1 MCDSRYSS
9 ILPETNENQ
18 ITMKFTTSLNQALKY
33 SFIGIA
39 LISSSLTMAQSQ
51 DPIVDAIIKEGTS
64 NSQLKT
70 YAFELLDGIGPRLV
84 GTPQMMQAHNWVKD
98 TYQKMGLEARN
109 EAYGTWKAWER
120 GTSQITMT
128 APRLKSLEGTQ
139 LAWSP
144 ATKKNGVEGEVVVL
158 VDAQSKADFEAW
170 LPTVKGKYV
179 MISQLPPSGRP
190 DYQWKEYATPE
201 SYEKMKKEREAIE
214 QAWNQRIA
222 NTGYT
227 AKELPK
233 VLEKA
238 GAAGVVMSF
247 WTGIMG
253 ANRIFGAQTTQVPT
267 IDIALEDYGLLYR
280 LAEGGKAPQINVNVQ
295 SKNLGTTQTY
305 NTIAELKG
313 TEKADE
319 YVILSA
325 HLDSWDGGTGA
336 TDNGTGII
344 TMMEATRILKQVL
357 PNPKRTILIGNWGS
371 EEQGLNGSRA
381 FVADHPELLEKIQV
395 VFNQDNGTGRI
406 TNITGQGFLHAYDF
420 LGRWLSAVPD
430 AYKKDLKTHYPGSPS
445 GGGSDHVSFVS
456 QDIPGFMMSSLS
468 WGYGNYTW
476 HTNRDTADKIVFDD
490 VQSNAILLAI
500 MAYKASEEPE
510 LVSRE
515 KIVLPTNEKGEQQQ
529 WPVSKE
535 PQRNSDQY

>member
-1 MCDSRYSS
+1 
-9 ILPETNENQ
+9 
-18 ITMKFTTSLNQALKY
+18 MKFTKHLNQTIKRSLWGLA
-33 SFIGIA
+33 F
-39 LISSSLTMAQSQ
+39 ISSALTVAQNQ
-51 DPIVDAIIKEGTS
+51 DPIVEALVKEGTT
-64 NSQLKT
+64 NSQVKT
-70 YAFELLDGIGPRLV
+70 YAFELLDVIGPRLV
-84 GTPQMMQAHNWVKD
+84 GTPQMMQAHNWVKEE
-98 TYQKMGLEARN
+98 YQNMGFEARN
-109 EAYGTWKAWER
+109 EEYGTWKAWER
-120 GTSQITMT
+120 GPSQITMT
-128 APRLKSLEGTQ
+128 APRIKSLEGTQ

-144 ATKKNGVEGEVVVL
+144 ATKKKGVEGEVLVL
-158 VDAQSKADFEAW
+158 VEAKNKEEFDAW

-179 MISQLPPSGRP
+179 LISQLPPSGRP
-190 DYQWKEYATPE
+190 DYQWKEYATPA
-201 SYEKMKKEREAIE
+201 SYEKMKKEKEQIE

-222 NTGYT
+222 HTGYT

-233 VLEKA
+233 VLEEA
-238 GAAGVVMSF
+238 GAMGIVMSY

-253 ANRIFGAQTTQVPT
+253 ANRIFGAQTTKVPT
-267 IDIALEDYGLLYR
+267 LDIALEDYGLLYR
-280 LAEGGKAPQINVNVQ
+280 LAEKGKAPKIHVNVQ
-295 SKNLGTTQTY
+295 SNDLGTTQTY

-344 TMMEATRILKQVL
+344 TMMEAARILKTVL

-381 FVADHPELLEKIQV
+381 FVADHPELLNKIQV

-406 TNITGQGFLHAYDF
+406 ATISGQGFLQAYDF
-420 LGRWLSAVPD
+420 LERWLAAVPQ
-430 AYKKDLKTHYPGSPS
+430 AYKSDLKTHYPGSPS

-456 QDIPGFMMSSLS
+456 KDIPGFMMSSLS

-476 HTNRDTADKIVFDD
+476 HTNRDTADKIVFDE
-490 VQSNAILLAI
+490 VQNNAILLAI
-500 MAYKASEEPE
+500 LAYKASEEKE

-515 KIVLPTNEKGEQQQ
+515 KIVLPVNNKGEQQL

>member
-1 MCDSRYSS
+1 
-9 ILPETNENQ
+9 
-18 ITMKFTTSLNQALKY
+18 MKFTSSFSRTIKY
-33 SFIGIA
+33 SIWGIA
-39 LISSSLTMAQSQ
+39 LSSSSITLAQQQ
-51 DPIVDAIIKEGTS
+51 DPIVEAIVKEGTTH
-64 NSQLKT
+64 SQIKT
-70 YAFELLDGIGPRLV
+70 YAFELLDVIGPRLV
-84 GTPQMMQAHNWVKD
+84 GTPQMMQAHNWVKT
-98 TYQKMGLEARN
+98 TYETMGLEARN

-128 APRLKSLEGTQ
+128 TPRIKSLEGTQ

-158 VDAQSKADFEAW
+158 VDAKNKAEFEAW
-170 LPTVKGKYV
+170 LPTIKGKYV
-179 MISQLPPSGRP
+179 LISALPPSGRP
-190 DYQWKEYATPE
+190 EYQWKEYATPA
-201 SYEKMKKEREAIE
+201 SYEKMKIERQHTEEAWYARIE
-214 QAWNQRIA
+214 

-233 VLEKA
+233 VLEQA
-238 GAAGVVMSF
+238 GAAGVVMSY

-253 ANRIFGAQTTQVPT
+253 ANRIFGAQTTKIPT
-267 IDIALEDYGLLYR
+267 VDLALEDYGLLYR
-280 LAEGGKAPQINVNVQ
+280 LAAGGKTPRINVNVQ
-295 SKNLGTTQTY
+295 SKDLGTTQTY

-313 TEKADE
+313 TEKPEE

-344 TMMEATRILKQVL
+344 TMMEAARILKQVV
-357 PNPKRTILIGNWGS
+357 PHPKRTILIGNWGS

-381 FVADHPELLEKIQV
+381 FVADHPELLDKIQV

-406 TNITGQGFLHAYDF
+406 ANIAGQGFLHAYDF
-420 LGRWLSAVPD
+420 LERWLVAVPKE
-430 AYKKDLKTHYPGSPS
+430 YKRELKTHYPGSPS

-456 QDIPGFMMSSLS
+456 KDIPGFMMSSLS

-490 VQSNAILLAI
+490 VQNNAILLAI
-500 MAYKASEEPE
+500 LAYKASEEGE

-515 KIVLPTNEKGEQQQ
+515 KVVLPLNDQGEQQQ
-529 WPVSKE
+529 WPVAKE
-535 PQRNSDQY
+535 PQRNSDQ

>member
-1 MCDSRYSS
+1 
-9 ILPETNENQ
+9 
-18 ITMKFTTSLNQALKY
+18 MKFTTTINQTLKHSLL
-33 SFIGIA
+33 GIA
-39 LISSSLTMAQSQ
+39 LITSSLSIAQQQ
-51 DPIVDAIIKEGTS
+51 DPIIDAIVKEGTS
-64 NSQLKT
+64 NSQLQT
-70 YAFELLDGIGPRLV
+70 YAFELLDVIGPRLV
-84 GTPQMMQAHNWVKD
+84 GTPQMMQAHNWVKN
-98 TYQKMGLEARN
+98 TYEQMGLEARN
-109 EAYGTWKAWER
+109 EAYGTWKSWER

-128 APRLKSLEGTQ
+128 APRIKSLEGTQ

-144 ATKKNGVEGEVVVL
+144 ATKKNGVEGEVIVL
-158 VDAQSKADFEAW
+158 VDAKSSADFQAW

-190 DYQWKEYATPE
+190 EYQWKEYATDA
-201 SYEKMKKEREAIE
+201 SYERYKKDKVATEK
-214 QAWNQRIA
+214 AWNQRIE

-227 AKELPK
+227 VKELPK
-233 VLEKA
+233 VLEEA
-238 GAAGVVMSF
+238 GAAGVVMSY

-280 LAEGGKAPQINVNVQ
+280 LAEGGKAPRINVNVQ

-313 TEKADE
+313 TGKADE

-344 TMMEATRILKQVL
+344 TMMEAARILKTVL

-381 FVADHPELLEKIQV
+381 FVADHPELLNKIQV

-406 TNITGQGFLHAYDF
+406 ANIAGQGFLHAYDF
-420 LGRWLSAVPD
+420 LGRWLSAVPET
-430 AYKKDLKTHYPGSPS
+430 YKKDLKTHYPGSPS

-456 QDIPGFMMSSLS
+456 KDIPGFMMSSLS

-490 VQSNAILLAI
+490 VQNNAILLAI
-500 MAYKASEEPE
+500 LAYKASEEEE

-515 KIVLPTNEKGEQQQ
+515 KVVLPTNDQGEQQQ
-529 WPVSKE
+529 WPVAKE
-535 PQRNSDQY
+535 PQRNSNQY

>member
-1 MCDSRYSS
+1 
-9 ILPETNENQ
+9 
-18 ITMKFTTSLNQALKY
+18 MKFTKYLNQTIKRSLW
-33 SFIGIA
+33 SLA
-39 LISSSLTMAQSQ
+39 LISSTLMVAQNQ
-51 DPIVDAIIKEGTS
+51 DPIVEALVKEGTT

-70 YAFELLDGIGPRLV
+70 YAFELLDVIGPRLV

-98 TYQKMGLEARN
+98 TYQQMGLEARN

-120 GTSQITMT
+120 GTTQITLT
-128 APRLKSLEGTQ
+128 SPRIKSLEGTQ

-144 ATKKNGVEGEVVVL
+144 ATKKNGVEGEVIVL
-158 VDAQSKADFEAW
+158 IEAKNKAEFEAW
-170 LPTVKGKYV
+170 LPTIKGKYV
-179 MISQLPPSGRP
+179 MISPFFPSGRP

-201 SYEKMKKEREAIE
+201 SYEQMKKEKTAIE
-214 QAWNQRIA
+214 KSWNERYA
-222 NTGYT
+222 NAGYT
-227 AKELPK
+227 GKELPK
-233 VLEKA
+233 VLEEA
-238 GAAGVVMSF
+238 GAVGIVMSY

-253 ANRIFGAQTTQVPT
+253 ANRIFGAQTTKVPT
-267 IDIALEDYGLLYR
+267 LDLAYEDYGLLYR
-280 LAEGGKAPQINVNVQ
+280 LAAGGKAPKIHVNAQ
-295 SKNLGTTQTY
+295 SKNLGIAQTY

-344 TMMEATRILKQVL
+344 TMMEAARILKVVL
-357 PNPKRTILIGNWGS
+357 PHPKRTILIGNWGS

-381 FVADHPELLEKIQV
+381 FVADHPELLDKIQA
-395 VFNQDNGTGRI
+395 VFNQDSGTGRI
-406 TNITGQGFLHAYDF
+406 ANIAGQGFLHAYDF
-420 LGRWLSAVPD
+420 LERWLAAVPQ
-430 AYKKDLKTHYPGSPS
+430 AYKRDLKTNYPGSPS

-456 QDIPGFMMSSLS
+456 KDVPGFMMSSLS

-490 VQSNAILLAI
+490 VQNNAILLAI
-500 MAYKASEEPE
+500 LAYKASEEEE

-515 KIVLPTNEKGEQQQ
+515 KIVLPMNDNGEKQQ
-529 WPVSKE
+529 WPMAKE
-535 PQRNSDQY
+535 PQRNSDQ

>member
-1 MCDSRYSS
+1 MN
-9 ILPETNENQ
+9 LKLKVN
-18 ITMKFTTSLNQALKY
+18 KALK
-33 SFIGIA
+33 SGV
-39 LISSSLTMAQSQ
+39 LGLVLLTSAAAVAQVN
-51 DPIVDAIIKEGTS
+51 DPIIEAIVKEGKT
-64 NSQLKT
+64 NSQLKN
-70 YAFELLDGIGPRLV
+70 YSFELLDVIGPRLV

-98 TYQKMGLEARN
+98 QYTAMGFVARN
-109 EAYGTWKAWER
+109 EEYGTWKAWER
-120 GTSQITMT
+120 GITQITMIS
-128 APRLKSLEGTQ
+128 PRVKSLEGMQ

-144 ATKKNGVEGEVVVL
+144 STKKNGVDGEVVIL
-158 VDAQSKADFEAW
+158 VDAKSKAEFDAW
-170 LPTVKGKYV
+170 LPSVKGKFV
-179 MISQLPPSGRP
+179 MISQNQPTGRP

-201 SYEKMKKEREAIE
+201 SYNKMKEE
-214 QAWNQRIA
+214 QAAVAENWNNRIK

-227 AKELPK
+227 TKELPK
-233 VLEKA
+233 VLEEA
-238 GAAGVVMSF
+238 GAAGILMSY

-253 ANRIFGAQTTQVPT
+253 SNRIFGANTLKVPT

-280 LAEGGKAPQINVNVQ
+280 LAENGKKPRININAQ
-295 SKNLGTTQTY
+295 SKNLGTAKTY

-313 TEKADE
+313 NEKPDE

-344 TMMEATRILKQVL
+344 TMMEAARILKEVL

-381 FVADHPELLEKIQV
+381 FVADHPELVDKVQV

-406 TNITGQGFLHAYDF
+406 VNLSGQGFLNAYQF
-420 LGRWLSAVPD
+420 LGDWLNAVP
-430 AYKKDLKTHYPGSPS
+430 AEFKKELKTTFPGSPS

-456 QDIPGFMMSSLS
+456 KDIPGFMMSSLS

-476 HTNRDTADKIVFDD
+476 HTNRDTADKIVYDD
-490 VQSNAILLAI
+490 VQNNAILIAI
-500 MAYKASEEPE
+500 MAYKASEADE

-515 KIVLPTNEKGEQQQ
+515 KIIMPLNNNGERAEWPESKG
-529 WPVSKE
+529 PRRDS
-535 PQRNSDQY
+535 NGY

>member
-1 MCDSRYSS
+1 
-9 ILPETNENQ
+9 
-18 ITMKFTTSLNQALKY
+18 MKFTSAFSQSVKCSLWA
-33 SFIGIA
+33 IA
-39 LISSSLTMAQSQ
+39 LMTSSVSLAQQQ
-51 DPIVDAIIKEGTS
+51 DPIVEAIVKEGTHH
-64 NSQLKT
+64 SQLKA
-70 YAFELLDGIGPRLV
+70 YAFELLDVIGPRLV
-84 GTPQMMQAHNWVKD
+84 GTPQMMQAHNWVKEE
-98 TYQKMGLEARN
+98 YQKMGLEARN

-128 APRLKSLEGTQ
+128 APRIKSLEGMQ

-144 ATKKNGVEGEVVVL
+144 ETKKNGVEGEVVVL

-170 LPTVKGKYV
+170 LPSIKGKYV
-179 MISQLPPSGRP
+179 LISALPPSGRP
-190 DYQWKEYATPE
+190 DYQWKEYATTE

-214 QAWNQRIA
+214 QAWNQRIT

-233 VLEKA
+233 ILEKA
-238 GAAGVVMSF
+238 GAAGVVMSY

-253 ANRIFGAQTTQVPT
+253 ANRIFGSQTTKVPT
-267 IDIALEDYGLLYR
+267 VDLAFEDYGLLYR
-280 LAEGGKAPQINVNVQ
+280 LAEGGKSPKINVNVQ
-295 SKNLGTTQTY
+295 SKDLGIAQTF

-357 PNPKRTILIGNWGS
+357 PHPKRTILIGNWGS
-371 EEQGLNGSRA
+371 EEQGLDGSRA
-381 FVADHPELLEKIQV
+381 FVADHPELVDKIQV

-406 TNITGQGFLHAYDF
+406 ANIAGQGFLHAYDF
-420 LGRWLSAVPD
+420 LERWLSAVPKE
-430 AYKKDLKTHYPGSPS
+430 YKKELKTHYPGSPS

-456 QDIPGFMMSSLS
+456 KGIPGFMMSSLS

-490 VQSNAILLAI
+490 VQNNAILIAI

-510 LVSRE
+510 LVPRE
-515 KIVLPTNEKGEQQQ
+515 KVNLPINDQGEQQQ

-535 PQRNSDQY
+535 PQRNSNNY

>member
-1 MCDSRYSS
+1 
-9 ILPETNENQ
+9 
-18 ITMKFTTSLNQALKY
+18 MKFSS
-33 SFIGIA
+33 SFSRTIKSSVWGIA
-39 LISSSLTMAQSQ
+39 LITSSLTLAQQQ
-51 DPIVDAIIKEGTS
+51 DPIVEAIVKEGTT

-70 YAFELLDGIGPRLV
+70 YAFELLDVIGPRLV
-84 GTPQMMQAHNWVKD
+84 GTPQMMQAHNWVKA
-98 TYQKMGLEARN
+98 TYEAMGLEARN

-158 VDAQSKADFEAW
+158 IDAKNQADFAAW
-170 LPTVKGKYV
+170 LPSIKGKYV
-179 MISQLPPSGRP
+179 LISALPPSGRP

-201 SYEKMKKEREAIE
+201 SYEKIKIERQQIE
-214 QAWNQRIA
+214 DAWHTRIE

-227 AKELPK
+227 VKELPK

-238 GAAGVVMSF
+238 GAAGVVMSY
-247 WTGIMG
+247 WTGVMG
-253 ANRIFGAQTTQVPT
+253 ANRIFGAQTTKVPT
-267 IDIALEDYGLLYR
+267 VDLAHEDYGLLYR
-280 LAEGGKAPQINVNVQ
+280 LAAGGKAPRINVNVQ
-295 SKNLGTTQTY
+295 SKDLGITQTY

-313 TEKADE
+313 TEKAEE

-344 TMMEATRILKQVL
+344 TMMEAARILKQVV
-357 PNPKRTILIGNWGS
+357 PHPKRTILIGNWGS

-381 FVADHPELLEKIQV
+381 FVADHPELVDKIQV

-406 TNITGQGFLHAYDF
+406 ANIAGQGFLHAYDF
-420 LGRWLSAVPD
+420 LERWLAAVPKE
-430 AYKKDLKTHYPGSPS
+430 YKRDLKTHYPGSPS

-456 QDIPGFMMSSLS
+456 KGIPGFMMSSLS

-490 VQSNAILLAI
+490 VQNNAILLAI
-500 MAYKASEEPE
+500 MAYKASEEGE

-515 KIVLPTNEKGEQQQ
+515 KVVLPGNEQGEQQQ
-529 WPVSKE
+529 WPVAKE
-535 PQRNSDQY
+535 PQRNSDQ